1 MLLDRL
7 LHWRSNHGYGVHS
20 PFAFSFITTVL
31 RDPGCAF
38 YAYGRL
44 GKLKFESRTIARL
57 LLRTAATFNP
67 REALIIGEA
76 TDSADAPLLLHDS
89 RTRLVVSETVATS
102 GIAPDKVTR
111 AATFARALALYGE
124 RLDTAGAFPF
134 IVAGGLT
141 AGESSMLAGFIRSRR
156 FRQAVVIFRQPRLTP
171 GRTEIISAMHP
182 HVMTFSDRRLTVAV
196 SRPDLPSQNFRI
208 GL

>member
-57 LLRTAATFNP
+57 LLRTAAAFNP

-124 RLDTAGAFPF
+124 RLDTA
-134 IVAGGLT
+134 IH
-141 AGESSMLAGFIRSRR
+141 RSRR
-156 FRQAVVIFRQPRLTP
+156 THCRRIINARQLHTLAQVQAGGSYIQAAPSYPR
-171 GRTEIISAMHP
+171 P
-182 HVMTFSDRRLTVAV
+182 H
-196 SRPDLPSQNFRI
+196 
-208 GL
+208 